1 MSEYKCESG
10 KAPLYVPH
18 KPVTAVIGASFSVVS
33 IMVANILR
41 LFKIPQVSYASTSTE
56 LSDKSRFE
64 YFSRVVPPDNFQAQ
78 TMVEIIKEMG
88 WKYVSTVAVEGDY
101 GERVN
106 NCLSSPTTI
115 FPMLRILGEYS
126 KLFAL
131 TYIFNGNF
139 QIEMFAEKY
148 RYEFM
153 KLSNTTRIN
162 LNSYTKLNR
171 VIAENSVLSKQGI
184 ASFISYS
191 ADAGICIAV
200 TEKILRNSKTEDFD
214 RIIDRLLQKSARA
227 VVLFVDED
235 NTRKLLQATIRANK
249 TGHFLWIGSDS
260 WGAKVHPVRDQEF
273 AAEGAITILPHR
285 NAIQVDGCDGILARG
300 GGGEAWVASSV
311 SEVRAESFSRKFEAG
326 R

>member
-1 MSEYKCESG
+1 M
-10 KAPLYVPH
+10 
-18 KPVTAVIGASFSVVS
+18 FQ
-33 IMVANILR
+33 
-41 LFKIPQVSYASTSTE
+41 IPQVSYASTSTE

-171 VIAENSVLSKQGI
+171 VIAENSVLSKQVKRTKEV
-184 ASFISYS
+184 S
-191 ADAGICIAV
+191 ALK
-200 TEKILRNSKTEDFD
+200 E
-214 RIIDRLLQKSARA
+214 
-227 VVLFVDED
+227 VV
-235 NTRKLLQATIRANK
+235 KAQ
-249 TGHFLWIGSDS
+249 
-260 WGAKVHPVRDQEF
+260 
-273 AAEGAITILPHR
+273 
-285 NAIQVDGCDGILARG
+285 
-300 GGGEAWVASSV
+300 
-311 SEVRAESFSRKFEAG
+311 SRKYPAENQKLNFCSRREQLSFANCTASKFW
-326 R
+326 